1 MRPFAVS
8 VVGRD
13 RPGIVAALSEVLLE
27 HRVNI
32 EDSRM
37 TILRGHLAMT
47 LVIAVP
53 ERVPEESLAQGLER
67 VRQRLELESV
77 SLAEVA
83 ELEPDP
89 SSEATHIVSVYGV
102 DHPGIVHAVSAAL
115 AERGWNITDMSTR
128 LVEGDG
134 DGDGA
139 LYAMMLEV
147 SLAAGASN
155 DDLERALEPVARSE
169 GVEVTSRPLERDVL

>member
-1 MRPFAVS
+1 MRSFAVS

-13 RPGIVAALSEVLLE
+13 RPGIVAALSEVLLQ
-27 HRVNI
+27 HGVNI

-53 ERVPEESLAQGLER
+53 DGVAEEALAEGLEG
-67 VRQRLELESV
+67 VRARLELESV

-89 SSEATHIVSVYGV
+89 SSEPTHIVSVYGV

-128 LVEGDG
+128 LVADAGES
-134 DGDGA
+134 A

-147 SLAAGASN
+147 ALDPDASTE
-155 DDLERALEPVARSE
+155 DVERALEPVALAE

>member
-1 MRPFAVS
+1 VRPFAVS

-13 RPGIVAALSEVLLE
+13 RPGIVAALAEVLLE

-37 TILRGHLAMT
+37 SILRGHLAMT

-53 ERVPEESLAQGLER
+53 DEVEAGALEDGLER
-67 VRQRLELESV
+67 VRERLELESV

-83 ELEPDP
+83 ELEPQV
-89 SSEATHIVSVYGV
+89 SSEPTHIVSVYGV
-102 DHPGIVHAVSAAL
+102 DHPGIVHAVSGAL

-128 LVEGDG
+128 LVAEDA
-134 DGDGA
+134 DTA

-147 SLAAGASN
+147 ALDPGAST
-155 DDLERALEPVARSE
+155 EALEQALAPVARAE

>member
-1 MRPFAVS
+1 MRAFAIS

-13 RPGIVAALSEVLLE
+13 RPGIVAAISGVLLE

-53 ERVPEESLAQGLER
+53 DEVDARVLGRDLDGVRAELGLESL
-67 VRQRLELESV
+67 

-83 ELEPDP
+83 ELVPDASAEP
-89 SSEATHIVSVYGV
+89 SYIVSVYGV
-102 DHPGIVHAVSAAL
+102 DHPGIVHAVSSAL
-115 AERGWNITDMSTR
+115 AERGWNITDLATR
-128 LVEGDG
+128 LVGETDP
-134 DGDGA
+134 A
-139 LYAMMLEV
+139 PLYTMIIEV
-147 SLAAGASN
+147 AVPAGTSGEE
-155 DDLERALEPVARSE
+155 LERALEPVARAE
-169 GVEVTSRPLERDVL
+169 GVEVTTRPIESDTL